1 MQDKAISNKEEIFH
15 IAVWM
20 PSWIGDVVL
29 ALPAL
34 QALRDIYP
42 NTRITAIIKFPA
54 SQLLSSH
61 DAVVD
66 TVLQFP
72 KNKADGYIK
81 QYSYA
86 LGLRKYKFDLGII
99 FPNSFHA
106 AFMLMLTG
114 ARVRIGYRTDGRQ
127 LLLTHSIPVT
137 PEEKKN
143 AISCRLFSQNS
154 FSIKFRINPRS
165 L

>member
-20 PSWIGDVVL
+20 PRWIGDVVL

-34 QALRDIYP
+34 QVLRDIYP

-54 SQLLSSH
+54 GQLLSSH

-72 KNKADGYIK
+72 KNKADGYIE

-86 LGLRKYKFDLGII
+86 LGLRKYKFNLGII

-106 AFMLMLTG
+106 AL
-114 ARVRIGYRTDGRQ
+114 
-127 LLLTHSIPVT
+127 
-137 PEEKKN
+137 
-143 AISCRLFSQNS
+143 C
-154 FSIKFRINPRS
+154 
-165 L
+165 

>member
-1 MQDKAISNKEEIFH
+1 MQDKTISNKEEIFH

-34 QALRDIYP
+34 QALRAIYP
-42 NTRITAIIKFPA
+42 NPRITAIVKFPA

-81 QYSYA
+81 QSRYA
-86 LGLRKYKFDLGII
+86 LGIRKYKFK
-99 FPNSFHA
+99 FS
-106 AFMLMLTG
+106 
-114 ARVRIGYRTDGRQ
+114 
-127 LLLTHSIPVT
+127 SIQFI
-137 PEEKKN
+137 E
-143 AISCRLFSQNS
+143 I
-154 FSIKFRINPRS
+154 
-165 L
+165 

>member
-34 QALRDIYP
+34 QALRGIYP
-42 NTRITAIIKFPA
+42 NTRITAIIKFPTG
-54 SQLLSSH
+54 QLLSSH
-61 DAVVD
+61 KAVVD
-66 TVLQFP
+66 TILQFP

-86 LGLRKYKFDLGII
+86 LGLRKYKFDLGIV
-99 FPNSFHA
+99 FPNSFHSA
-106 AFMLMLTG
+106 LMLMLAG
-114 ARVRIGYRTDGRQ
+114 ARFRLGYQTDVRRI
-127 LLLTHSIPVT
+127 LLTHPIPVT
-137 PEEKKN
+137 RKEKKN
-143 AISCRLFSQNS
+143 IV
-154 FSIKFRINPRS
+154 PR
-165 L
+165 